1 MNQKSGQEPSF
12 YNGKG
17 TRPGNSGYPDAGNE
31 WNRYINEKLKLLSE
45 FSCNWKY
52 EDHEEKQHIEKSK

>member
-1 MNQKSGQEPSF
+1 MNQKSGQEPAF
-12 YNGKG
+12 Y
-17 TRPGNSGYPDAGNE
+17 
-31 WNRYINEKLKLLSE
+31 NEKLKLLSE